1 MPKVTIA
8 NEKKEIEVEQGANL
22 RQAATKAG
30 VEIYQSLDRYLNC
43 RGFGLCG
50 TCKVF
55 VKKGMENLSPKTFI
69 EKITLAR
76 SFASIGHES
85 EIRLACQVTVNGDCT
100 IETKPAMNWYG
111 ENFWQKPY
119 PNK

>member
-8 NEKKEIEVEQGANL
+8 NEKKEIEVPQGANL
-22 RQAATKAG
+22 RLEARKAG
-30 VEIYQSLDRYLNC
+30 VDVYQGLDQYLNC
-43 RGFGLCG
+43 RGLGLCG
-50 TCKVF
+50 TCKVL
-55 VKKGMENLSPKTFI
+55 VKKGSENLSPKTLI

-76 SFASIGHES
+76 SFSSIGHES
-85 EIRLACQVTVNGDCT
+85 EMRLACQTAVNGDCT
-100 IETKPAMNWYG
+100 IETKPAANWYG